1 MKEFDKTHALG
12 DDALEKVS
20 GGTGYYILT
29 TDDFENTTCCL
40 TSETETQWGGGE
52 KTDENLSTLCG
63 LVDGQSGF
71 ISPPTTLTYKP

>member
-12 DDALEKVS
+12 DDALEQVI
-20 GGTGYYILT
+20 GGTGYILT
-29 TDDFENTTCCL
+29 PGGFENTTCVL
-40 TSETETQWGGGE
+40 TSETNTEWGGGE

-63 LVDGQSGF
+63 LAGGQSGF